1 MKYSMR
7 FLTARTNDE
16 LELPVLT
23 GLTNRELC
31 KKIGVHEHTVAHCV
45 MDNCECRGLRI
56 DVVNLEDDYKPN
68 TFEDYIE
75 FCKFEKISPCRY
87 TSLCQYRQSLERE
100 KEIEQSFS
108 I

>member
-1 MKYSMR
+1 MKFR
-7 FLTARTNDE
+7 EKVLLARTNDE
-16 LELPVLT
+16 LELPILT
-23 GLTNRELC
+23 ALTCIELAKKLNRSKACLCHCIIDKMLCNGLS
-31 KKIGVHEHTVAHCV
+31 V
-45 MDNCECRGLRI
+45 
-56 DVVNLEDDYKPN
+56 DVVNLENDYKPN